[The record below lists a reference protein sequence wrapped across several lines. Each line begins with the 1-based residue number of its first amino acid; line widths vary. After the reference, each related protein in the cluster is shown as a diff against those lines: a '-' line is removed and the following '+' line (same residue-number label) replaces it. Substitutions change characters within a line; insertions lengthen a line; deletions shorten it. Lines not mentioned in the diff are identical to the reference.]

1 MLPTTVAYDRSHQAR
16 LLRLLDIVL
25 PVAHPDSNKRMA
37 WNLGIMLLVFASALL
52 VPFNLAFDDEFALET
67 RRGFHVAD
75 MLFDCIFL
83 FDILLNFRIGY
94 DKDGFFVQ
102 DAYLVANH
110 YLKGYFVLDCVSS
123 FPLALLFPFDE
134 DEPTHFY
141 SNSSLV
147 EEDSG
152 QSAAALA
159 KLNRLLRLIRL
170 AKLLRML
177 KLLRIFKALAEGASL
192 NPGVYRLLALAL
204 FMMWASHCT
213 GCLWYLVI
221 SLGTLESYREQWD
234 AGTYPH
240 ESRYPFNELIDAST
254 AYDKWL
260 LCFCWSIGMVT
271 GLMPMD
277 VMPSRSEEVRAQVPW
292 WS

>member
-102 DAYLVANH
+102 DAYLVANP
-110 YLKGYFVLDCVSS
+110 
-123 FPLALLFPFDE
+123 PLSMPDRDE
-134 DEPTHFY
+134 AQRGRD
-141 SNSSLV
+141 
-147 EEDSG
+147 
-152 QSAAALA
+152 
-159 KLNRLLRLIRL
+159 LLR
-170 AKLLRML
+170 ALR
-177 KLLRIFKALAEGASL
+177 
-192 NPGVYRLLALAL
+192 NYN
-204 FMMWASHCT
+204 T
-213 GCLWYLVI
+213 GSC
-221 SLGTLESYREQWD
+221 R
-234 AGTYPH
+234 
-240 ESRYPFNELIDAST
+240 
-254 AYDKWL
+254 K
-260 LCFCWSIGMVT
+260 
-271 GLMPMD
+271 
-277 VMPSRSEEVRAQVPW
+277 
-292 WS
+292 